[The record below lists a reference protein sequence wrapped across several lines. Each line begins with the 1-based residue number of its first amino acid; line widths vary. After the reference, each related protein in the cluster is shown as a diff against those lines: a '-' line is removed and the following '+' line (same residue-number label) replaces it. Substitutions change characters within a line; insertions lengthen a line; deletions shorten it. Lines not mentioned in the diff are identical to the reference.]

1 MRWAHSG
8 PAARRGDS
16 FPAGGPS
23 PRGKQQMMLAQ
34 ELRAESCAP
43 DNKFPHTYTEISV
56 SASGCLV
63 SRNSCLLITRK
74 GHQKKKRKK
83 QKARV
88 ARNFLS
94 VPRTRQRSNG
104 EPRGRQRPGS
114 GQAGGTGAR
123 ASYSLL
129 VRWVDRS
136 GVSESLPSSRERH
149 HCGQARGLARGSVSR
164 AAPAPRDSDPGEQR
178 GGAHEGVYDTDLASH

>member
-1 MRWAHSG
+1 
-8 PAARRGDS
+8 
-16 FPAGGPS
+16 
-23 PRGKQQMMLAQ
+23 MMLAQ

-104 EPRGRQRPGS
+104 EPRGRP
-114 GQAGGTGAR
+114 
-123 ASYSLL
+123 
-129 VRWVDRS
+129 
-136 GVSESLPSSRERH
+136 
-149 HCGQARGLARGSVSR
+149 RGLARQG
-164 AAPAPRDSDPGEQR
+164 AR
-178 GGAHEGVYDTDLASH
+178 GPVPPTHYLSGGLTGLESLKAFLLPESATTVGRHGAWHGGP